1 MVNETAA
8 AKLQFDD
15 IVNFSKT
22 KKPLDMINSIFNRTN
37 KLVKESAS
45 AVKLVK
51 SDQNQLDL
59 LEKAKKGK
67 GNEKTAAKRQI
78 ESMNLDMT
86 AAKQSRSLNRIMQ
99 IDEPVIDSEY
109 YVSVPTEVRQGEI
122 RDTDRIISKGFLAI
136 ND

>member
-1 MVNETAA
+1 
-8 AKLQFDD
+8 
-15 IVNFSKT
+15 
-22 KKPLDMINSIFNRTN
+22 
-37 KLVKESAS
+37 
-45 AVKLVK
+45 
-51 SDQNQLDL
+51 
-59 LEKAKKGK
+59 
-67 GNEKTAAKRQI
+67 
-78 ESMNLDMT
+78 MNLDMT